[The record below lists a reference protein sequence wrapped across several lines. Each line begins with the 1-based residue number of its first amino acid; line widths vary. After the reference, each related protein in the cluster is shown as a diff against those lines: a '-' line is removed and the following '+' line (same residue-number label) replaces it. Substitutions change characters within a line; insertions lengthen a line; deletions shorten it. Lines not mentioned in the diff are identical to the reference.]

1 MNDAGWDS
9 ASKRLSGR
17 RRFGVVCLQLKALVF
32 LPRGLAEGVRKVHSE
47 GLKLF
52 NSVALPQNTCFPLLY
67 FDTHLTDPFIH

>member
-52 NSVALPQNTCFPLLY
+52 TLCCSAPKHMLSPPPL
-67 FDTHLTDPFIH
+67 F